1 VPAAAVTPAPI
12 AYINIAAVKKLVV
25 GFELRPV
32 SAGSWYGLRLCR
44 CRASSSRVAGWT
56 GWLVARGAT
65 RCALAFWCGG
75 KVPGHVYFE
84 KRRVLKAGCSCLWI
98 SVHGI
103 MEQGLAPLFVGFGAP
118 RGND

>member
-25 GFELRPV
+25 GSELRPV

-44 CRASSSRVAGWT
+44 CRASSSRVAGRIDRLFAHGET
-56 GWLVARGAT
+56 RRAAAAR
-65 RCALAFWCGG
+65 FGG
-75 KVPGHVYFE
+75 KAPGHVYFE
-84 KRRVLKAGCSCLWI
+84 KRRVLKAGLTCLWI

-103 MEQGLAPLFVGFGAP
+103 MEQGLAPVFVGFGVP